1 MARMPYTTGIFQY
14 CLLYACHQPGINHER
29 LVAILGICFFAVTIF
44 CVLSFKE
51 MLVSRPM
58 SWVAAICSLSDCAK
72 REVAVQQVNNS
83 GMNKRNTLMY

>member
-1 MARMPYTTGIFQY
+1 
-14 CLLYACHQPGINHER
+14 
-29 LVAILGICFFAVTIF
+29 
-44 CVLSFKE
+44 
-51 MLVSRPM
+51 MLVSLPM